1 MNPQGIQQR
10 DSLRPEGEIGAL
22 NQIEIIGEEEVW
34 KDIETL
40 EIITMKEEIN
50 VVGVKTE
57 NIAQTEVK
65 GEIHHIADM
74 EGETMA

>member
-1 MNPQGIQQR
+1 MSLQGIQQR

-22 NQIEIIGEEEVW
+22 NQIEIIGEEEVQ

-40 EIITMKEEIN
+40 EIITMTEEIN

-65 GEIHHIADM
+65 GEIHHITDM